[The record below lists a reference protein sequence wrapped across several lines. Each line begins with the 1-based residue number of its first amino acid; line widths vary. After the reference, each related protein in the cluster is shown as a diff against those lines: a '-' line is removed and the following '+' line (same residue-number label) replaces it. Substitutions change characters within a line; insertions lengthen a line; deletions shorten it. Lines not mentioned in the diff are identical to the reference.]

1 MDKTIIA
8 THNAPAA
15 AGPYSQAVR
24 TGNLLFLAG
33 QVGLDPTTGNLVE
46 GGVQVQTDQVMKNL
60 QAVLEAAGAT
70 FANAVKTTVFLADI
84 ADFAAMNEVYG
95 RYVTPNPP
103 ARSTFQVAALPR
115 GARVEI
121 EMIAV
126 IGE

>member
-1 MDKTIIA
+1 MDKTIIS
-8 THNAPAA
+8 TNNAPAA

-33 QVGLDPTTGNLVE
+33 QVGLDPATGSLVE
-46 GGVQVQTDQVMKNL
+46 GGVQAQTEQVMKNL
-60 QAVLEAAGAT
+60 GAVLAAAGAT

-95 RYVTPNPP
+95 RYVTPHPP

-115 GARVEI
+115 GALVEI

-126 IGE
+126 IGD

>member
-1 MDKTIIA
+1 MDKTIIS
-8 THNAPAA
+8 TNNAPAA

-33 QVGLDPTTGNLVE
+33 QVGLDPATGSLVE
-46 GGVQVQTDQVMKNL
+46 GGVQAQTEQVMKNL
-60 QAVLEAAGAT
+60 GAVLAVTGAT

-95 RYVTPNPP
+95 RYVTPHPP

-115 GARVEI
+115 GALVEI

-126 IGE
+126 IGD

>member
-1 MDKTIIA
+1 MDKTIIS
-8 THNAPAA
+8 TNNAPAA

-33 QVGLDPTTGNLVE
+33 QVGVDPATGGLVE
-46 GGVQVQTDQVMKNL
+46 GSVQAQTEQVMKNL
-60 QAVLEAAGAT
+60 QSVLAAAGAT

-84 ADFAAMNEVYG
+84 GDFASMNEVYG

-115 GARVEI
+115 GALVEI

-126 IGE
+126 IGD